1 MKKTILYIFIV
12 ASSFCNGQVG
22 IGTATPQKDLHVA
35 GTTSTIRV
43 ESLSAANNPPALN
56 DGVKLAPVFVD
67 ENGDL
72 TLKPT
77 GYIAG
82 GGSPGAVAPLNFL
95 LVIPNFIP
103 DGPAYNGVVINNS
116 TLTTT
121 ASRQLA
127 SVPFTSPQSALIEVK
142 YGVTIVVSQANLNT
156 TPAGTVFNDMSA
168 RSFQVYFCIDLNSN
182 GLDGTE
188 LSKKYGYK
196 GQAYASSNQGILGYP
211 YMNSHGYANIPAGNH
226 QLVFFGESI
235 DGIGKS
241 TSIGFGG
248 DIDYLKIRLF
258 N

>member
-1 MKKTILYIFIV
+1 MRKIIFYMLLV
-12 ASSFCNGQVG
+12 ASSFSYGQVG
-22 IGTATPQKDLHVA
+22 IGTTTPQKDLHLA

-43 ESLSAANNPPALN
+43 ESLSAVNNPTLN

-77 GYIAG
+77 GYDAG

-103 DGPAYNGVVINNS
+103 DGPAFNGVVINNPTTS
-116 TLTTT
+116 TT
-121 ASRQLA
+121 AAAQLA
-127 SVPFTSPQSALIEVK
+127 TVPFVSPQSALIEVK
-142 YGVTIVVSQANLNT
+142 YGVTVVVSQADLIT
-156 TPAGTVFNDMSA
+156 TPAGTAFTDKSS
-168 RSFQVYFCIDLNSN
+168 RSFQVYFCIDLNSD
-182 GLDGTE
+182 GLDVTE

-196 GQAYASSNQGILGYP
+196 GQAYGSSSLGILGYP
-211 YMNSHGYANIPAGNH
+211 YMNSHGYANIPTGNH

-235 DGIGKS
+235 DGATKF
-241 TSIGFGG
+241 TSVGFGG